1 MSNGHEDD
9 PFDEPT
15 PVDESSA
22 DESEGS
28 GGADTAVTAG
38 VSPRT
43 AKKQRTSPRQ
53 FLREVRSEL
62 RKVAWPAR
70 KELISYSIV
79 VLVSVTIVTLYIT
92 GLDYVFGQAILRMFG
107 A

>member
-1 MSNGHEDD
+1 MSDDYDED
-9 PFDEPT
+9 ERMKNSTT
-15 PVDESSA
+15 PVDDSAGATASSA
-22 DESEGS
+22 PATP
-28 GGADTAVTAG
+28 GAA
-38 VSPRT
+38 PR
-43 AKKQRTSPRQ
+43 KVKRQRTSPRQ

-79 VLVSVTIVTLYIT
+79 VLVSVTIITLYIT
-92 GLDYVFGQAILRMFG
+92 GLDFVFGQAILRVFG